1 MTPQHPES
9 SGYHSLF
16 TVSFS
21 ALLIG
26 QVVSILGDR
35 LNNIA
40 LIELLS
46 METGR
51 FAEPGSTFEL
61 SKLALAM
68 TVPSLVLGPF
78 AGAFIDRVQRKRV
91 LVITDIVRGSAV
103 LAIPFLRPALPL
115 WTVYGMVALLYLA
128 NLFFLPARCAIVPEI
143 VARGQLIKANSALSM
158 GATIATI
165 VGFGIGGVI
174 ASKAG
179 WRVALFID
187 ALTYYISAGALAF
200 MKPQRATLESAPSMR
215 KSYLRAIRE
224 AVGEIRRIKAT
235 RIGVVAP
242 PLLVV
247 AGTAAYV
254 LGVAILEA
262 RHPEG
267 TMHVGFMVSLAGMG
281 MALGCYLTGRLLPAV
296 GRTRTIAIATPLAV
310 LPLAAIGLTGQ
321 ITIIGIAVAVAGLAA
336 GPVFVSSETAI
347 QEQAPR
353 RRQATVFALRDML
366 MKAAA
371 AIAAT
376 LAAVLATA
384 IGLRSAL
391 LVLLAASAILSLP
404 ILRRHQN
411 EEGTA
416 ALRGNR

>member
-1 MTPQHPES
+1 MTAQHPES

-16 TVSFS
+16 TVSFT

-35 LNNIA
+35 LSNIA

-51 FAEPGSTFEL
+51 FARPGSAFEL

-68 TVPSLVLGPF
+68 TLPSLVLGPF

-91 LVITDIVRGSAV
+91 LVITDIVRGSVV
-103 LAIPFLRPALPL
+103 LAIPFMRPALPL

-143 VARGQLIKANSALSM
+143 VARGRLIKANSALSM

-165 VGFGIGGVI
+165 VGFGIGGII

-179 WRVALFID
+179 WRIALFID
-187 ALTYYISAGALAF
+187 ALTYYFSAGALALIRPGHPAAGF
-200 MKPQRATLESAPSMR
+200 GLSTQ
-215 KSYLRAIRE
+215 KSYVKTIRE
-224 AVGEIRRIKAT
+224 AVDEIRRIKAVL
-235 RIGVVAP
+235 IGVIAP

-247 AGTAAYV
+247 GGTAAYV

-262 RHPEG
+262 RHPDG

-281 MALGCYLTGRLLPAV
+281 MAIGCYLTGRLLPCA
-296 GRTRTIAIATPLAV
+296 GRARTIAIATPLAV
-310 LPLAAIGLTGQ
+310 LPLMAIGLTGHLA
-321 ITIIGIAVAVAGLAA
+321 IIGTAVALAGLAA
-336 GPVFVSSETAI
+336 GPVFVSSETAV
-347 QEQAPR
+347 QETAAE

-371 AIAAT
+371 AIVAV
-376 LAAVLATA
+376 LAALLATA
-384 IGLRSAL
+384 IGLRPAL
-391 LVLLAASAILSLP
+391 LVLLAASAILSVP
-404 ILRRHQN
+404 ILSHRRGENQ
-411 EEGTA
+411 TA
-416 ALRGNR
+416 LPGSN